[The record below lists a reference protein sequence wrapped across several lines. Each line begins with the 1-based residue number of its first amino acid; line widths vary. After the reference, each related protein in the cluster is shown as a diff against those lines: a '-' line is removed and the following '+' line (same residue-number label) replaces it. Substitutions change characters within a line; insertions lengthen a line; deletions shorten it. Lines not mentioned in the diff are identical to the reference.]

1 MTMMI
6 IIQQQ
11 QKTIRTVASSLSV
24 NKLKPRFRNL
34 PKTNE
39 GRTWEL
45 VYFTFCSCCCS
56 PPGNDEWR
64 LFMQI
69 CAIIALPRQSPS
81 PLLCYLGSWCWCWCC
96 LCPFIVSVIQFT

>member
-1 MTMMI
+1 MMMII

-11 QKTIRTVASSLSV
+11 QKTIRTVASLSV
-24 NKLKPRFRNL
+24 NKLKPLFRNL

-39 GRTWEL
+39 GKTWEL
-45 VYFTFCSCCCS
+45 VYFILFYSCCCCS
-56 PPGNDEWR
+56 SPGNDEWR
-64 LFMQI
+64 LFMQM

-81 PLLCYLGSWCWCWCC
+81 PLLCYLGSWCCWCC